1 MPPISRSWEAHGK
14 LRVRFGLAR
23 PAHLLRCTPPPP
35 NRNRWMKIDIVVR
48 PDHLHRD
55 AVWKGN
61 DLIFHGRVV
70 ASVVLDAKWPRLWR
84 VRLPDGHTTDMVNLS
99 RARDA
104 ARSLALKSVGA
115 GAGRSLAH
123 SSKRGGRYTALSCAR
138 ARHPLPRIER
148 TSGQLWARASETGPR
163 HTPMLEMK
171 TSDGTVV
178 LPSAKKF

>member
-1 MPPISRSWEAHGK
+1 
-14 LRVRFGLAR
+14 
-23 PAHLLRCTPPPP
+23 
-35 NRNRWMKIDIVVR
+35 MKIDIVVR

-123 SSKRGGRYTALSCAR
+123 SSKRGGRYTALSCA
-138 ARHPLPRIER
+138 PPPPRIER
-148 TSGQLWARASETGPR
+148 TGGPTVGQGRA
-163 HTPMLEMK
+163 
-171 TSDGTVV
+171 
-178 LPSAKKF
+178 A